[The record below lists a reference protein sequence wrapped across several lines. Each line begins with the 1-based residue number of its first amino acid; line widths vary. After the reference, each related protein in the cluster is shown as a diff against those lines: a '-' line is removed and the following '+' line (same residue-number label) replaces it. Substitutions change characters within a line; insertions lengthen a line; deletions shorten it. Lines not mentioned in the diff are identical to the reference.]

1 MSYRDMIWIACMVA
15 SADIDRYG
23 KETVRDMIET
33 SSSNTVIDFFDAY
46 QKTFGIDMSEQLDFV
61 LEIIRG
67 DDE

>member
-1 MSYRDMIWIACMVA
+1 MSVKEMTWIACMVA
-15 SADIDRYG
+15 SADIDKYG

-33 SSSNTVIDFFDAY
+33 SSLDTVVSFFDAY

>member
-1 MSYRDMIWIACMVA
+1 MVA

-46 QKTFGIDMSEQLDFV
+46 QRTFGIDMSEQLDFV